1 MPTKPAT
8 QPWEDLHA
16 CLRLAQLGA
25 NQAHDRQQDGQ
36 RWFNHF
42 LQGLEDIGIELFERT
57 TKSINCVPTDAV
69 FQDVFN
75 GWIPAPQRRN
85 LKFERVA
92 KDILNGLKQPDLALL
107 CSTSASSHLRIDF
120 DLDDNGSPLAIIFHL
135 CCATDP
141 DAPRTHVALLL
152 DHMGA
157 KLDTRAFEARRVQ
170 IENRL
175 QAYSD
180 LDQF

>member
-1 MPTKPAT
+1 M
-8 QPWEDLHA
+8 
-16 CLRLAQLGA
+16 
-25 NQAHDRQQDGQ
+25 
-36 RWFNHF
+36 
-42 LQGLEDIGIELFERT
+42 
-57 TKSINCVPTDAV
+57 

-75 GWIPAPQRRN
+75 GWIPAHQRRN

-107 CSTSASSHLRIDF
+107 RSTSASSHLRIDF

-141 DAPRTHVALLL
+141 DAPRTRVTLLL